1 MGLRSLGNPLASF
14 LDVFSETVAVPKK
27 PVSVAQF
34 SASGGTFAPDG
45 ITPGNGWTY
54 HTFTQPGELILTN
67 VNTTD
72 SSSEL
77 EVLVVAGGGGGGV
90 ANNTGSDGG
99 GGGGAGN
106 VNTYTGYAISDIG
119 PGPFTITVGTGGATI
134 AGGNSPGS
142 NSISSQVGADSTI
155 VSPTGQLTAKGG
167 GGGGSGPIGGPLGP
181 YGTGGSGGGGG
192 GGGGATP
199 SHYGNAITNTPQPLL
214 SGGGGTIIQRGSI
227 GAGGNTPP
235 YFGGG
240 GGGADGNGNP
250 GTTGTRGRGG
260 SSVYLSDWTGTLL
273 GIPALIPYNGH
284 YGGGGPG
291 GSGGPGDNPATDAP
305 PSPGGSAPTSNTPGS
320 PASNGPRTG
329 GAGGTNT
336 GAGGGAASGAPSP
349 PQPSSPGGAGG
360 PGIVVIRYKV

>member
-27 PVSVAQF
+27 EESASPF
-34 SASGGTFAPDG
+34 SATGGTFAPGG
-45 ITPGNGWTY
+45 ITPSNGWTY
-54 HTFTQPGELILTN
+54 HTFTEPGELTFSN
-67 VNTTD
+67 VSSTDNT
-72 SSSEL
+72 SQL

-106 VNTYTGYAISDIG
+106 VNTYTGYAISDLG
-119 PGPFTITVGTGGATI
+119 PGPFTITVGAGGATI
-134 AGGNSPGS
+134 AGGSSPGS
-142 NSISSQVGADSTI
+142 NAVSTQVGADSTI
-155 VSPTGQLTAKGG
+155 VAPNGQLTAKGG

-192 GGGGATP
+192 GGGGASP
-199 SHYGNAITNTPQPLL
+199 GHYGNATTNTPQPLL
-214 SGGGGTIIQRGSI
+214 GSASGTIIQRGNI
-227 GAGGNTPP
+227 GARGNQPP

-240 GGGADGNGNP
+240 GGGAGGNGYP
-250 GTTGTRGRGG
+250 GTTGPRGRGG
-260 SSVYLSDWTGTLL
+260 NSVYLSDWTGTLM

-291 GSGGPGDNPATDAP
+291 GSGGPGNNPGTDGP
-305 PSPGGSAPTSNTPGS
+305 DSPGSAPTPNNPGS

-329 GAGGTNT
+329 AAGATNT

-349 PQPSSPGGAGG
+349 PAPSSPGGVGG
-360 PGIVVIRYKV
+360 PGIVVVRYKV